1 MLSQRLCLYSPLN
14 PGVLDDTR
22 SIYAHLLQQLVETQ
36 EFLAYD
42 NSIVPFKEFRQ
53 ALDSSSFVDVVQ
65 HGTRFLMAMEEYV
78 KKLEQESEKEV
89 ESLKEIMR
97 WVTIVTTAAVCVLGL
112 FGWFFARDQGRLLEA
127 EQSMIQYL
135 FHEIR
140 NPLNH
145 VVNGIETVMLDTPSL
160 TWDTTQH
167 LRSCREGGE
176 LILTLLGDVLSIAKL
191 ESGEPLD
198 LRYICVAEAC
208 VAAVRISSLSAK
220 PRGVRCRFIQGS
232 GCDGYYLCDRTRLSQ
247 ALLNLLSNAVKY
259 AAEGGSVILRLEI
272 ERHTSEG
279 HQLTFSVEDDG
290 PGVREEDKESL
301 FLKFR
306 TFNQDSGTGLGL
318 HLTRIIVRR
327 MGGNVAVTSPVPGL
341 NHGTVFTFTVM
352 TKEGE
357 APRKKPVPMMRGE
370 ARTTAD
376 AVTTNA
382 DTKKISEP
390 VRVDEDTLMV
400 PQKRSHLVN
409 PVLGEIGTIQGCE
422 WMSALRVLVVD
433 DDNINVRIL
442 VRKFARDPFASL
454 RWKVDTASSL
464 PECLNKVTSGPL
476 YNIIILDEHFSGDR
490 VTGSECIKTLR
501 ERGVDAAVFMC
512 SANCSPP
519 DVVRYMR
526 LGAVDVLPKPVPNGE
541 TLLNVISEGLHCH
554 QTGRSPP

>member
-1 MLSQRLCLYSPLN
+1 
-14 PGVLDDTR
+14 
-22 SIYAHLLQQLVETQ
+22 
-36 EFLAYD
+36 
-42 NSIVPFKEFRQ
+42 KEFRQ

-341 NHGTVFTFTVM
+341 NHGTVFSFTVM

-357 APRKKPVPMMRGE
+357 APRK
-370 ARTTAD
+370 
-376 AVTTNA
+376 
-382 DTKKISEP
+382 
-390 VRVDEDTLMV
+390 
-400 PQKRSHLVN
+400 N
-409 PVLGEIGTIQGCE
+409 P

-541 TLLNVISEGLHCH
+541 TLLNVISE
-554 QTGRSPP
+554 